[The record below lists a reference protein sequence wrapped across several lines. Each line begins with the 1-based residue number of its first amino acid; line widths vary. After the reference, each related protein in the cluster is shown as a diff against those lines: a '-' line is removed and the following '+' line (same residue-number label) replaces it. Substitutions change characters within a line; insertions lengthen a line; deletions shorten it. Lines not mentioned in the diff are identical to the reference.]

1 MSKEQAKKNGRVMW
15 GFIYT
20 GAFIAA
26 FAISAAIKLTCNPL
40 GDKYTVHWDETIG
53 NVYTDLSY
61 GDGEANKFN
70 LYVPAGGVQETYGL
84 VVYLHAGGF
93 TSGDKSGDAEILK
106 WLCSQGY
113 VAAGINYTLF
123 NDENPNA
130 NIYTQSVE
138 IRDSIPFVVAEA
150 EKLGYQ
156 LDRMAISGGSAGHC
170 LAMLYA
176 YRDAETSPLPV
187 KLVFGAVGPSCF
199 YPEDWGVFGFDQNPE
214 AAAVLFS
221 VMSGKQITPDLFGTA
236 DYDEAIKD
244 ISAVA
249 WIDGN
254 SVPTVCAYG
263 VYDKMQAFPASIRL
277 DAALTEHHV
286 PHEYIVFPHSGH
298 GLQNDNTLYGV
309 YMDKITEYLDRYM
322 GTSQ

>member
-61 GDGEANKFN
+61 GDGEANKFD

-170 LAMLYA
+170 LAIVMLK
-176 YRDAETSPLPV
+176 RPP
-187 KLVFGAVGPSCF
+187 C
-199 YPEDWGVFGFDQNPE
+199 Q
-214 AAAVLFS
+214 
-221 VMSGKQITPDLFGTA
+221 
-236 DYDEAIKD
+236 
-244 ISAVA
+244 
-249 WIDGN
+249 
-254 SVPTVCAYG
+254 
-263 VYDKMQAFPASIRL
+263 
-277 DAALTEHHV
+277 
-286 PHEYIVFPHSGH
+286 
-298 GLQNDNTLYGV
+298 
-309 YMDKITEYLDRYM
+309 
-322 GTSQ
+322 